1 MLGGYEQAVRLA
13 ALLRLEGLCEALVSG
28 LADAAGLT
36 SPAPHS
42 SPAEAKQVAA
52 LSKLINLGSCSEAGM
67 LGTTSWLV
75 LLRAL
80 SQLERLQAALL
91 PGARSGLPPLPD
103 GAAAALATSSLDGAA
118 AVAAAAAAA
127 PPPMAPPPQPSSSF
141 GRLLQRMGFAGGS
154 SSDAQPGSGG
164 SASAAGGR
172 SGLLAIKDAP
182 GAGHV
187 LWAET
192 AGRSLACLGAP
203 HGQPTCFPYCLG
215 ASFEV
220 PLLKPQHVTP
230 PPASLTGVAA
240 IERLVTNSGALH
252 GDAVLCFT
260 RALCA
265 VSQEELHPQGT
276 GGLRARRAAAPGCM
290 QRLCLRP
297 QLAAPHCDVP
307 STPLISALQAS
318 GRVSRC
324 CSVWSR
330 PHT

>member
-1 MLGGYEQAVRLA
+1 MPPQVLGGYEQAVRLA
-13 ALLRLEGLCEALVSG
+13 ALLRLDGICEALVSG
-28 LADAAGLT
+28 LADAAGLA

-52 LSKLINLGSCSEAGM
+52 LSKLIGLGSCSEAGM

-103 GAAAALATSSLDGAA
+103 GAAAALATSSLDAA
-118 AVAAAAAAA
+118 AAMAAAAAAA

-154 SSDAQPGSGG
+154 SSDAQADGSS

-172 SGLLAIKDAP
+172 TGLLAIKDAP

-192 AGRSLACLGAP
+192 AGRAACLSAC
-203 HGQPTCFPYCLG
+203 TSLG
-215 ASFEV
+215 
-220 PLLKPQHVTP
+220 
-230 PPASLTGVAA
+230 
-240 IERLVTNSGALH
+240 
-252 GDAVLCFT
+252 GD
-260 RALCA
+260 R
-265 VSQEELHPQGT
+265 G
-276 GGLRARRAAAPGCM
+276 
-290 QRLCLRP
+290 
-297 QLAAPHCDVP
+297 
-307 STPLISALQAS
+307 
-318 GRVSRC
+318 
-324 CSVWSR
+324 
-330 PHT
+330 